1 MIHMQTFGT
10 KETNINYFKREGSYG
25 LIFNNKNEIAII
37 RIQERFFLPGGGIE
51 VNETPLDALKREIIE
66 ETGYS
71 IIIGEHIGKAQLYH
85 YSTRYSAH
93 YLAVGDFYL
102 CKLGVKLCDPIE
114 KDHILEWAIP
124 SDAVK
129 ALTHEHQRW
138 AVKKAAGLC
147 AE

>member
-10 KETNINYFKREGSYG
+10 KETKIDYIKREGSYG

-37 RIQERFFLPGGGIE
+37 RIQDRFFLPGGGIE
-51 VNETPLDALKREIIE
+51 VNETPVDALKREILE
-66 ETGYS
+66 EMGYS

-93 YLAVGDFYL
+93 YLGVGNFFL
-102 CKLGVKLCDPIE
+102 CELGVKLCDPIE
-114 KDHILEWAIP
+114 KDHILEWTNP
-124 SDAVK
+124 RDAVK
-129 ALTHEHQRW
+129 ALTHEHQSW
-138 AVKKAAGLC
+138 AVKKASGLR